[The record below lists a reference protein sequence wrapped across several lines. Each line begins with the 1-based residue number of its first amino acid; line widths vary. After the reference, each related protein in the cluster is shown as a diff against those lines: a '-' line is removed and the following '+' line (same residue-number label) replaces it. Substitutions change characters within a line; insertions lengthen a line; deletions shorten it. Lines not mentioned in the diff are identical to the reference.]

1 MVMFKKNFDQMAEF
15 HKENMF
21 VVLYFE
27 FLSELN
33 ELFQIMGMLLP
44 EEYYR
49 LGQLYKES
57 ETRGLP
63 FEDLLPKTEIKIKAT
78 EDMGRKDL
86 YISFSEDF
94 FGGLKLQV
102 RFSIEK
108 KRRLVRNLVELSAE
122 VVGQHVEE
130 AELEHLELPEI
141 LKGVV
146 QEKIIDSNWVGIK

>member
-1 MVMFKKNFDQMAEF
+1 
-15 HKENMF
+15 
-21 VVLYFE
+21 
-27 FLSELN
+27 
-33 ELFQIMGMLLP
+33 
-44 EEYYR
+44 
-49 LGQLYKES
+49 
-57 ETRGLP
+57 
-63 FEDLLPKTEIKIKAT
+63 
-78 EDMGRKDL
+78 MGRKDL